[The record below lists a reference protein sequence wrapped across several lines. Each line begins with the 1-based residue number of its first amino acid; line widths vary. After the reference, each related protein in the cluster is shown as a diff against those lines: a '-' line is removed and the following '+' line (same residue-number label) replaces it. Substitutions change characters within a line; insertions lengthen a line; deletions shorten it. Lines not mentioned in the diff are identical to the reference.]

1 MLVIQ
6 LQTEQIQALKLG
18 DAKRLSVLRYIL
30 AQIKNK
36 EIEKK
41 AVPSDEEVMA
51 ILRKIAKELKESI
64 DAFEKAERA
73 ELVEKNKYELG
84 VVMSY
89 LPAQISDEELEVEI
103 KKVVEENKELYAKNA
118 KAIIGIAIK
127 KLKDKADPGRIMA
140 TLQKL

>member
-1 MLVIQ
+1 MLAIQ
-6 LQTEQIQALKLG
+6 LQTEQIQALKSG

-41 AVPSDEEVMA
+41 TMPSDEEVMV

-64 DAFEKAERA
+64 DAFEKVGRE
-73 ELVEKNKYELG
+73 ELVDKNKYELG

-89 LPAQISDEELEVEI
+89 LPAQISDEELMVEV
-103 KKVVEENKELYAKNA
+103 KKIIEENKELYAKNA

-127 KLKDKADPGRIMA
+127 KLKDKADSSRIMA